1 MIFLY
6 GLENY
11 MLSPFERILKG
22 IQTHFNCIHAIMNS
36 FIEENPDQLACYPGQ
51 EVDIVPGLR
60 RTASVDARISH
71 SHFRCLNSR
80 RFFELFVSFDT
91 APDKPREPRDIVVK
105 QVSLGG
111 VGFPDHTFIIVKY
124 NNSLYIL
131 QSYYCAYSMSG
142 KYGLIKLD
150 ETEADEFEYLLEL
163 YISNEEFPYRDVSDL
178 NLELSKYTGVNSFE
192 HALDMRE
199 KTDYRYCSIIS
210 KPMSPEFFC
219 QNMLNNIYSLYR
231 YVYTNPKDISVN
243 IHYKLYLCF
252 KDSGI
257 ESLERLVGVSV
268 QNTKITMEQDS
279 NFKIYH
285 YYSLEIN
292 GVFKSEYCH
301 EILLDIQNKVV
312 EFVKEFQTPPR
323 FIF

>member
-1 MIFLY
+1 M
-6 GLENY
+6 
-11 MLSPFERILKG
+11 
-22 IQTHFNCIHAIMNS
+22 
-36 FIEENPDQLACYPGQ
+36 
-51 EVDIVPGLR
+51 
-60 RTASVDARISH
+60 
-71 SHFRCLNSR
+71 
-80 RFFELFVSFDT
+80 
-91 APDKPREPRDIVVK
+91 
-105 QVSLGG
+105 
-111 VGFPDHTFIIVKY
+111 
-124 NNSLYIL
+124 
-131 QSYYCAYSMSG
+131 
-142 KYGLIKLD
+142 
-150 ETEADEFEYLLEL
+150 
-163 YISNEEFPYRDVSDL
+163 SDL
-178 NLELSKYTGVNSFE
+178 NLELSKYTGVNSSE